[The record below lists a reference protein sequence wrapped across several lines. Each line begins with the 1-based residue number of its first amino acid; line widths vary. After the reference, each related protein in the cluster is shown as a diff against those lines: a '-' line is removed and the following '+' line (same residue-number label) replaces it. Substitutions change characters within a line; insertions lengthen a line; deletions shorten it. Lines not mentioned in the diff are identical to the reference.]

1 MKFSS
6 LRIVWLGIIT
16 LLIFPLIGFLLFW
29 IVEGEYRTILRMFDS
44 DINLFLQIVLGVLL
58 GAVFGAIAW
67 QMVKSNYM
75 RPVLEKY
82 GQVVKSL
89 KLNFVMILFLSFC
102 AGVGEEFFFR
112 GVLQDYL
119 GVIITAVIFV
129 LIHGYLNPFDKIIFT
144 YGLLMTAIIVA
155 VGFLDVYFGII
166 SAMSAHMMIDIV
178 LFYKLSNTNLL
189 SGPTFIKS
197 DVVFF
202 ENNQ

>member
-1 MKFSS
+1 
-6 LRIVWLGIIT
+6 
-16 LLIFPLIGFLLFW
+16 
-29 IVEGEYRTILRMFDS
+29 MFDS